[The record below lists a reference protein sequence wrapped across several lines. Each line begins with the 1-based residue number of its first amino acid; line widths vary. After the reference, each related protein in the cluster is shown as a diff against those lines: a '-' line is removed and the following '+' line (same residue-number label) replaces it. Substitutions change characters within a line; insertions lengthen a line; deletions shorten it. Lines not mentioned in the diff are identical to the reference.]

1 MFIFTAETLSTQH
14 SLNHQHSR
22 KFRASINAGKRKS
35 MLTEI
40 QKNFDSLDQK
50 YTQVLQHLNSLSD
63 DVLYFKAAAD
73 KWSIVEVIEHLV
85 MAEENMLA
93 QLTGATSATSLD
105 PQDRSAKN
113 FHIVIKVMT
122 RDIPVDVPDESMEP
136 HGQSSL
142 AQLLDRWD
150 DIRQKTRAYVNGIN
164 SEKAGDL
171 VYRHPFAGPLDMA
184 ETLRFIDVHFDNHMR
199 HIERIIA
206 AGRQCYVP

>member
-1 MFIFTAETLSTQH
+1 
-14 SLNHQHSR
+14 
-22 KFRASINAGKRKS
+22 

-40 QKNFDSLDQK
+40 QKTFDSLDKK
-50 YTQVLQHLNSLSD
+50 YTKLLQDLSSLTDEALN
-63 DVLYFKAAAD
+63 FKAGAD

-93 QLTGATSATSLD
+93 QLTGAASAATLD

-122 RDIPVDVPDESMEP
+122 KDIPVDVPDESMEP
-136 HGQSSL
+136 HGQFPL
-142 AQLLDRWD
+142 EELLGRWD
-150 DIRQKTRAYVNGIN
+150 DTRQKTRAYIDGIN
-164 SEKAGDL
+164 SGNAGDL

-199 HIERIIA
+199 HIDKIKA
-206 AGRQCYVP
+206 LVK